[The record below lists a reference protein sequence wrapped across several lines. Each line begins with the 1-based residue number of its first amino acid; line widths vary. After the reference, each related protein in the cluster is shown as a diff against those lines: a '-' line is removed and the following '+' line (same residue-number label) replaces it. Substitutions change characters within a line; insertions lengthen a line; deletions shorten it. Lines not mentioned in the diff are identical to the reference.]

1 MRKSAL
7 MPGMEPVRAAS
18 PTTAADLVALLD
30 RVAQRDRVAFKTLY
44 DATSLKLFG
53 IVLRILRRR
62 DVAEDILQ
70 DVYIK
75 IWDKAADYRGNR
87 GAVITWMATIAR
99 NRALDE
105 ARRAPPVI
113 AADDVPG
120 FEDIA
125 ANVAHPLA
133 DRERQEEYA
142 RLMRCLNQLEAEKRS
157 MITLAYLEGLSREAL
172 AARFDKPV
180 ATVKT
185 WLRRGLEAV
194 KGCLQT

>member
-1 MRKSAL
+1 MQSA
-7 MPGMEPVRAAS
+7 RSAA

-30 RVAQRDRVAFKTLY
+30 RVAQRDRAAFKALY

-75 IWDKAADYRGNR
+75 IWDKAGDYQSSR

-105 ARRAPPVI
+105 ARRAPSTI

-125 ANVAHPLA
+125 AHVVHPLA
-133 DRERQEEYA
+133 DRERQEEYS
-142 RLMRCLNQLEAEKRS
+142 RLMRCLNQLETEKRS
-157 MITLAYLEGLSREAL
+157 MIMLAYLEGLSRDAL